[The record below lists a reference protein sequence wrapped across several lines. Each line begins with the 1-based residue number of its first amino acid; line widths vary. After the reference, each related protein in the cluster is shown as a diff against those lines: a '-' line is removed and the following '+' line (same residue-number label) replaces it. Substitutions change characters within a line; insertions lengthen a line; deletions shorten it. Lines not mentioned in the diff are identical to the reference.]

1 MQKMNLDLKDA
12 DEELYMQVLTRR
24 TNERTDIGISCA
36 PIGAQKKKKI
46 ENQLMLNNDSSLLGF
61 GFRTDYYSLL
71 PASVVQCPA
80 SSARSRGL
88 GSSCW

>member
-36 PIGAQKKKKI
+36 PIRAQDRKSI
-46 ENQLMLNNDSSLLGF
+46 DAQ
-61 GFRTDYYSLL
+61 
-71 PASVVQCPA
+71 
-80 SSARSRGL
+80 
-88 GSSCW
+88 